1 MGKSN
6 EKTYSLRGKVT
17 KVYEPREIVMNYGG
31 KKVVKEVS
39 DLYLQLDA
47 GAKVKVSFWDT
58 DISHH
63 EGAVVVVSCL
73 VFKGKYKDIPQYSS
87 TRETKISVTKKGA
100 AAPVEAD
107 EEQPEGATLEAE
119 PTFGADGTPE
129 EEVPEGA
136 VEEGAAE
143 ESVPE
148 ETPVEEPAPVK
159 AKAVAKPAAVAKPKV
174 AVKATAKVVDA
185 GYVVSPEAIAIT
197 VALAKAANEIV
208 NDIAPKT
215 IAENPQ
221 ALQALF
227 ATIFINLGLK
237 DYSSKGGRG

>member
-1 MGKSN
+1 MARN
-6 EKTYSLRGKVT
+6 EKTYSVRGKVT
-17 KVYEPREIVMNYGG
+17 KVYEPREIVMTYGG

-47 GAKVKVSFWDT
+47 GAKIKVSFWDT
-58 DISHH
+58 DISHY

-87 TRETKISVTKKGA
+87 TRETKISVTKKGT
-100 AAPVEAD
+100 AAPVADD
-107 EEQPEGATLEAE
+107 EEQPEGATLEEE
-119 PTFGADGTPE
+119 PTFGSDGAPE

-136 VEEGAAE
+136 VEDCAE

-148 ETPVEEPAPVK
+148 ETPVEEPAPAKV
-159 AKAVAKPAAVAKPKV
+159 KAVAKPAAVAKSKV
-174 AVKATAKVVDA
+174 AVKAKAA

-197 VALAKAANEIV
+197 VALANAANEIV
-208 NDIAPKT
+208 ETIAPKT

>member
-1 MGKSN
+1 MGKN

-100 AAPVEAD
+100 AAPVESD
-107 EEQPEGATLEAE
+107 EEQPEGATLEDE
-119 PTFGADGTPE
+119 PKFGGDGAPE

-136 VEEGAAE
+136 VEESAE

-159 AKAVAKPAAVAKPKV
+159 AKPVAKPAVAAKSK
-174 AVKATAKVVDA
+174 VKATPATPA
-185 GYVVSPEAIAIT
+185 AYTVSPEAVAIT

-208 NDIAPKT
+208 ENIAPKI

>member
-1 MGKSN
+1 MGKN

-17 KVYEPREIVMNYGG
+17 KVYDPREIVMNYGG

-39 DLYLQLDA
+39 DLYLQLEA

-58 DISHH
+58 DVSHH

-87 TRETKISVTKKGA
+87 TKETKISVTKKGP

-119 PTFGADGTPE
+119 PTFGADGSPE

-136 VEEGAAE
+136 VEE

-159 AKAVAKPAAVAKPKV
+159 AKPAAKPAAVAKSKV
-174 AVKATAKVVDA
+174 AVKAKAA

-197 VALAKAANEIV
+197 VALANAANEIV
-208 NDIAPKT
+208 ETIAPKT